1 MRPDGAVSA
10 YDGGWLAAKK
20 EQDYDP
26 EACPQVYEV
35 RQEIARLREAV
46 VEAHRIILHEMDNG
60 RTPSLLQA
68 KNGGKGLG
76 YFEDILS
83 GVKR

>member
-1 MRPDGAVSA
+1 MQHYEIAQ
-10 YDGGWLAAKK
+10 DGG
-20 EQDYDP
+20 
-26 EACPQVYEV
+26 EV
-35 RQEIARLREAV
+35 VIKVKGVTVNMLRVHDELVALREAV

-60 RTPSLLQA
+60 RTPSRLQA